1 MCVWGGRPPPFKT
14 LKDAGFD
21 KKTPPKIGGG
31 GGGLFQG
38 GPASFPYQ
46 NDFIDRTFGLDVRVI

>member
-31 GGGLFQG
+31 GGVFSRGVPHLF
-38 GPASFPYQ
+38 P
-46 NDFIDRTFGLDVRVI
+46 IKMIL